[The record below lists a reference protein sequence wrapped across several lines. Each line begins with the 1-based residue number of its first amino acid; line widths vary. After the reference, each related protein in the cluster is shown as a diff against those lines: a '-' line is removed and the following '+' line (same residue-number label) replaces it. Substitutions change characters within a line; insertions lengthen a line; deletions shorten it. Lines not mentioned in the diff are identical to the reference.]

1 MAWLGVLVPFILVTH
16 YFAYWLGR
24 IAEENYQ
31 MKHRLEFL
39 NKANKVYTDV
49 D

>member
-16 YFAYWLGR
+16 YFTYWVGR
-24 IAEENYQ
+24 IVKENFQ
-31 MKHRLEFL
+31 MKHRLELL
-39 NKANKVYTDV
+39 NKANKIYTDI